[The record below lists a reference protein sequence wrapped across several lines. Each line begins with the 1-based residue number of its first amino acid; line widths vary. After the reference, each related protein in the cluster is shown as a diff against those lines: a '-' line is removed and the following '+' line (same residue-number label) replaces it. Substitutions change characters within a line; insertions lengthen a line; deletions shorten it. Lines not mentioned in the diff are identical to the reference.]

1 MARRKRYALVGAG
14 GRALSFVE
22 AVVRRFADHCEL
34 SGLCDTNPARLDYYS
49 RYVVEELGGRP
60 VPVFDAGDFDAMVR
74 QTHPDAVIVTT
85 VDAFHHRYIVRAM
98 ELGCDVITEK
108 PMTIDAPRCRA
119 IMDAVRRTGRSLTVA
134 FNYRWRP
141 GCTLVRRLLQE
152 GVIGEVVQVDMD
164 YLLDTSH
171 GADYFRRWHREKEK
185 SGGLLVHKATHHFDL
200 VNWWLD
206 AVPETVF
213 GMGRLAFY
221 GRENAAT
228 RGVSVPYDRYTGHD
242 TSSDPFA
249 LDLSGD
255 ERTRALYLEAE
266 KYDGYRRDQ
275 NVFGDGVSIED
286 TMSLLVKYRTG
297 VVLNYSLNAYLP
309 REGFSVAFNGTRGRL
324 EYQEAHGTDG
334 GALGGLWADRLV
346 VLPQFGEPYE
356 VPVPS
361 AEGGHGGADPL
372 LQEQMFSAVGP
383 AAGPLD
389 AKRRGHGQGAA
400 SIMVGI
406 AGNRSFETEMANPRA
421 SRSCAPSWGTQ
432 SRTPQR
438 SKEAVPQPD
447 RPFQQRTAQNHRD
460 GRHEGRSQVRV
471 EEPVDERPACDDDLL
486 RQGSR
491 RGPRAGPRWSGV
503 IGMRRERLPPDQLLE
518 PVQVEVGGVAQV
530 DDGALLPLDL
540 LHGLG
545 DAARDIWRDR

>member
-1 MARRKRYALVGAG
+1 MARRKRYALVGAA

-213 GMGRLAFY
+213 GMGRRAVY

-372 LQEQMFSAVGP
+372 LQEQMFSANP
-383 AAGPLD
+383 PPDPWMRSA
-389 AKRRGHGQGAA
+389 GHGQGAA

-406 AGNRSFETEMANPRA
+406 AGNRSFET
-421 SRSCAPSWGTQ
+421 G
-432 SRTPQR
+432 
-438 SKEAVPQPD
+438 QPESIAELC
-447 RPFQQRTAQNHRD
+447 PELGHA
-460 GRHEGRSQVRV
+460 
-471 EEPVDERPACDDDLL
+471 
-486 RQGSR
+486 
-491 RGPRAGPRWSGV
+491 
-503 IGMRRERLPPDQLLE
+503 ERLSE
-518 PVQVEVGGVAQV
+518 
-530 DDGALLPLDL
+530 LP
-540 LHGLG
+540 
-545 DAARDIWRDR
+545 

>member
-200 VNWWLD
+200 VNWWLN

-309 REGFSVAFNGTRGRL
+309 REGFSVALQRHPGPPGVPGGARDGRRGAGRAVGGPAGGASAVWPGVRGDGPQRRGRPRR
-324 EYQEAHGTDG
+324 G
-334 GALGGLWADRLV
+334 GPAA
-346 VLPQFGEPYE
+346 P
-356 VPVPS
+356 
-361 AEGGHGGADPL
+361 GADVL
-372 LQEQMFSAVGP
+372 RQP

-389 AKRRGHGQGAA
+389 AKRWTRAGRGFDHG
-400 SIMVGI
+400 
-406 AGNRSFETEMANPRA
+406 GNRGQPVVRDRPTREHRGAVPRA
-421 SRSCAPSWGTQ
+421 GARRAP
-432 SRTPQR
+432 
-438 SKEAVPQPD
+438 
-447 RPFQQRTAQNHRD
+447 QRTAL
-460 GRHEGRSQVRV
+460 SS
-471 EEPVDERPACDDDLL
+471 A
-486 RQGSR
+486 
-491 RGPRAGPRWSGV
+491 RAGPKVEWGYRHGWGALPV
-503 IGMRRERLPPDQLLE
+503 LPPSTFYTGD
-518 PVQVEVGGVAQV
+518 PS
-530 DDGALLPLDL
+530 LPHTKSIYDSK
-540 LHGLG
+540 GK
-545 DAARDIWRDR
+545 RCR